1 MTPMAVLISSLAF
14 LLLLSVL
21 ILIHEWGHF
30 AAARFFGVT
39 VEEFGFGL
47 PPRVLSLFRW
57 RGTLFSLNGVPF
69 GGFVRLKGENT
80 LDRESNR
87 ASGSFGGASIPARL
101 VILSSGVLMNF
112 LLAIALLTLGFSL
125 WRWVPVSVYTSLEHL
140 QTAADRGIID
150 MELGVRIADI
160 VSGGGAAQAGM
171 PAGVFVTGIDD
182 VPIRTPAD
190 VVAAQS
196 GKRQV
201 TYTVMDP
208 VDGEERTYAVP
219 LSDGQAGVAMTA
231 FPLRIAGR
239 AQPVHRAFVLALE
252 DSWMMM
258 VQTVY
263 AIGHLFVS
271 LAQRGIVP
279 EGISGIVG
287 IAQYTHIS
295 VQEGFG
301 AYLRLVALLS
311 LSLAALN
318 ILPLPALDGG
328 RIVFVLAELIQ
339 RRPVNR
345 TFEVA
350 TNSIGFIF
358 LVLLL
363 LLITYH
369 DILRLF

>member
-1 MTPMAVLISSLAF
+1 MAILISSLAF

-21 ILIHEWGHF
+21 ILIHELGHF
-30 AAARFFGVT
+30 VAARFFGVT

-69 GGFVRLKGENT
+69 GGFVRLKGENAM
-80 LDRESNR
+80 EHAENR
-87 ASGSFGGASIPARL
+87 APGSFGGASIPARL
-101 VILSSGVLMNF
+101 VILSAGVFMNF

-125 WRWVPVSVYTSLEHL
+125 WQWVPVSVYTSLEHM
-140 QTAADRGIID
+140 QMAADRGIVE
-150 MELGVRIADI
+150 MELGVRIVD
-160 VSGGGAAQAGM
+160 VVGGGGAAQAGM
-171 PAGVFVTGIDD
+171 AAGVFVTAIDD
-182 VPIRTPAD
+182 VPIRTPDD

-201 TYTVMDP
+201 MYTVTDP
-208 VDGEERTYAVP
+208 VADEERTYTVS
-219 LSDGQAGVAMTA
+219 LSDGQAGIAMSA
-231 FPLRIAGR
+231 FPLRIAGV
-239 AQPVHRAFVLALE
+239 AQPVHRAFFLALE
-252 DSWMMM
+252 DAWMMM

-263 AIGHLFVS
+263 AIGQLFVS
-271 LAQRGIVP
+271 LAQRGVVP

-328 RIVFVLAELIQ
+328 RIVFVLAELVQ

-345 TFEVA
+345 TFEVV
-350 TNSIGFIF
+350 TNSIGFVF